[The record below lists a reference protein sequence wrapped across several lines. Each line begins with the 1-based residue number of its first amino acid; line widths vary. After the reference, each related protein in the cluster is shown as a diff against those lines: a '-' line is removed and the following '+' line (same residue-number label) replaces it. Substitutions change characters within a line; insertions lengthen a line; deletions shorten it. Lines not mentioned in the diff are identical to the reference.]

1 MAIVNIPRA
10 HSSALAMIGGII
22 MAATRLVLP
31 NFFPAQATN
40 GWATLFGA
48 LSSGGGITAFTL
60 IAGIIS
66 FLVQFGGVS
75 IFAGGLLCYKQH
87 LRTGKEL
94 MSIGTTVGFADLILS
109 IPSVASSNYA
119 PPYLIA
125 WLGLFI
131 AVFAGR
137 HVHGPTSSYAGEF
150 RKLYGLLKSRFVKEE
165 KKSRS
170 PERPKPRPA
179 RQSLSSTRQYSD
191 ANNKNS
197 QSKRPRE
204 KNTASREAR
213 VKKNREK

>member
-1 MAIVNIPRA
+1 MAIVNIPHE
-10 HSSALAMIGGII
+10 HSSALAMIAGII
-22 MAATRLVLP
+22 MTATRLILP
-31 NFFPAQATN
+31 NFFPEQATN
-40 GWATLFGA
+40 GWANLFGA
-48 LSSGGGITAFTL
+48 LSSGGSITAFTL

-119 PPYLIA
+119 PPYLVA
-125 WLGLFI
+125 WFGLFL

-137 HVHGPTSSYAGEF
+137 HVRGPTSSYAGEF
-150 RKLYGLLKSRFVKEE
+150 RKLFGLLKSRFGKEVK
-165 KKSRS
+165 KPRTQD
-170 PERPKPRPA
+170 RPRPRPA
-179 RQSLSSTRQYSD
+179 RQSLSSTRQNDD

-197 QSKRPRE
+197 QSKRPRQ
-204 KNTASREAR
+204 KNTSSRETR

>member
-1 MAIVNIPRA
+1 LAIVNIPHE
-10 HSSALAMIGGII
+10 HSSILAMIAGII
-22 MAATRLVLP
+22 MTATRLVLP
-31 NFFPAQATN
+31 NFFPEQATN
-40 GWATLFGA
+40 GWANLFGA
-48 LSSGGGITAFTL
+48 LSSGGTITAFTL

-75 IFAGGLLCYKQH
+75 IFVGGLLCYKQH

-125 WLGLFI
+125 WLGLFL

-137 HVHGPTSSYAGEF
+137 HVRGPTSSYAGEF
-150 RKLYGLLKSRFVKEE
+150 RKLYGLLKSRFVKEQ
-165 KKSRS
+165 KKSKT
-170 PERPKPRPA
+170 PDRPKPRPT
-179 RQSLSSTRQYSD
+179 RQSLSSARQYND
-191 ANNKNS
+191 ASNKNS

-204 KNTASREAR
+204 KNTGSREPR